1 MIRLKKSPRNPQIW
15 KLLKNN
21 STHTAKV
28 PRITASDCKNP
39 VSSSYCG
46 FVSLLFSEALA
57 PVLVVLFLGVCADFC
72 VVFDVVFVLADTCD
86 CFVVSF
92 CFLVPAKCFSP
103 FLSASVKKC
112 QCIWKNVKAVVKLIQ
127 CQKQISPFNR
137 SLRLEQSLTASNFK
151 HTRIPILLHNL
162 LYRFLFGLYLP
173 FFISFR
179 CSSVT
184 DQCSSSL

>member
-103 FLSASVKKC
+103 FNVCICQKMSMYLKKC
-112 QCIWKNVKAVVKLIQ
+112 Q
-127 CQKQISPFNR
+127 
-137 SLRLEQSLTASNFK
+137 
-151 HTRIPILLHNL
+151 
-162 LYRFLFGLYLP
+162 
-173 FFISFR
+173 
-179 CSSVT
+179 SSREAET
-184 DQCSSSL
+184 MPESDFAFQ

>member
-72 VVFDVVFVLADTCD
+72 VVFDVVFVLADACD

-103 FLSASVKKC
+103 FNVCICQKMSMYLKKC
-112 QCIWKNVKAVVKLIQ
+112 Q
-127 CQKQISPFNR
+127 
-137 SLRLEQSLTASNFK
+137 
-151 HTRIPILLHNL
+151 
-162 LYRFLFGLYLP
+162 
-173 FFISFR
+173 
-179 CSSVT
+179 SSREAET
-184 DQCSSSL
+184 MPEADFAFQ

>member
-1 MIRLKKSPRNPQIW
+1 M
-15 KLLKNN
+15 
-21 STHTAKV
+21 

-72 VVFDVVFVLADTCD
+72 VVFDVVFVLADACD

-103 FLSASVKKC
+103 FNVCIC
-112 QCIWKNVKAVVKLIQ
+112 QKMSMYLKNVKAVVKLIQ
-127 CQKQISPFNR
+127 CQKQISPFNKP
-137 SLRLEQSLTASNFK
+137 LRLEQSLTASNFK
-151 HTRIPILLHNL
+151 HTRIPILHHNL
-162 LYRFLFGLYLP
+162 LYRFLSAFICLFYL
-173 FFISFR
+173 FQMQFSDRSVQQQFIIKKRF
-179 CSSVT
+179 
-184 DQCSSSL
+184 

>member
-72 VVFDVVFVLADTCD
+72 VVFDVVFGLADACD

-103 FLSASVKKC
+103 FNFTGQVPQNIVYKKKC
-112 QCIWKNVKAVVKLIQ
+112 QNATVRNYKSNIFSVSRLLSA
-127 CQKQISPFNR
+127 R
-137 SLRLEQSLTASNFK
+137 STFRWRPVFRLPRRSVRTLPPLFRPAPSRDPSSASS
-151 HTRIPILLHNL
+151 
-162 LYRFLFGLYLP
+162 Y
-173 FFISFR
+173 
-179 CSSVT
+179 CA
-184 DQCSSSL
+184 

>member
-103 FLSASVKKC
+103 FNVCICRKMSMYLKKC
-112 QCIWKNVKAVVKLIQ
+112 Q
-127 CQKQISPFNR
+127 
-137 SLRLEQSLTASNFK
+137 
-151 HTRIPILLHNL
+151 
-162 LYRFLFGLYLP
+162 
-173 FFISFR
+173 
-179 CSSVT
+179 SSREAET
-184 DQCSSSL
+184 MPEADFAFQ